1 MALNSTNMDSFSYSR
16 PEGLQTLTAEQV
28 DLRSDAEIDFDI
40 QHPKS
45 SISDDK
51 NVWFF
56 WHSGYEDMHPYTKRN
71 IRAWHRRFA
80 KQGWVIRVLNLR
92 PGCEL
97 NVSNYLDVNDPE
109 TFPRAFTEG
118 KIAGHHAAQHTSDLV
133 RFPLLIKYG
142 GIYAD
147 VGLIMIGD
155 LDRLWHATVANPASS
170 REVVSFRFDSV
181 CLTNYFLGSSRNN
194 PFFKRCHQLFLKLWE
209 GKDSTEGMWKSPL
222 LKGVPM
228 LQSPKG
234 FEDGGKTI
242 GIEEASEILTDYIIQ
257 GQVISLVMGLVDV
270 EGGWNGPEYSAK
282 HIYAMDYMVGSQL
295 INDMTAWDGPRAFE
309 LMSLSLP
316 SNGEE
321 ESEDQRKAR
330 EIVEACLTKSFAFKL
345 AHGLILKVLGDTL
358 GSLWRRHEGSDD
370 VPHTYSHWLRSGVL
384 KWVQS
389 ELPPAKDFEKFEP
402 FKKGSLLKE

>member
-1 MALNSTNMDSFSYSR
+1 MDSFSYPR
-16 PEGLQTLTAEQV
+16 PEGLQTLSAEQI
-28 DLRSDAEIDFDI
+28 DQRSDGEIDFDI
-40 QHPKS
+40 QHPKPT
-45 SISDDK
+45 ISDDK
-51 NVWFF
+51 NIWFF

-80 KQGWVIRVLNLR
+80 RQGWVIRVLNLC
-92 PGCEL
+92 PGSEL
-97 NVSNYLDVNDPE
+97 NVANYLNVNDPE
-109 TFPRAFTEG
+109 TFPPAFTEG
-118 KIAGHHAAQHTSDLV
+118 TIAGHHAAQHTSDLV
-133 RFPLLIKYG
+133 RFPLLVKYG

-155 LDRLWHATVANPASS
+155 LDRLWHTTVANPESP
-170 REVVSFRFDSV
+170 REVISFRFDSV
-181 CLTNYFLGSSRNN
+181 CLTNYFLGSRRNN
-194 PFFKRCHQLFLKLWE
+194 PFFQRCHQLFLKLWE
-209 GKDSTEGMWKSPL
+209 GKNSTEGMCKSPL

-228 LQSPKG
+228 LQAPKG
-234 FEDGGKTI
+234 YEDEGRI
-242 GIEEASEILTDYIIQ
+242 ISIEEATEILTDYIIQ

-295 INDMTAWDGPRAFE
+295 INDMTGWDGPKAFE
-309 LMSLSLP
+309 LMSLPLP

-370 VPHTYSHWLRSGVL
+370 VPHTYAHWLRSGIL

-389 ELPPAKDFEKFEP
+389 ELPPAKEFEPFEP
-402 FKKGSLLKE
+402 FKKGLLLEE